1 MSFTIATVN
10 VNGLR
15 AAARK
20 GMGDWLASTSA
31 DVITLQEVRAPEE
44 LLAGLVGEGW
54 TIVGEASLLKGRAG
68 VAVTLVD
75 WDDVPRW
82 GLIDKALGLGFG
94 EPVETY
100 STSAHL
106 RTDLGIPESAGGR
119 IGAPTGTGS
128 GRRPA
133 GQGPRSG
140 GRDSGGTTGSG
151 SGSRPRRR
159 RTRSGVPAGGRS
171 EAPATGQSGS
181 ADAPSPPGDGTTPR
195 RRRRRRRSGAQ
206 GGSGDQAGQG

>member
-1 MSFTIATVN
+1 MIN
-10 VNGLR
+10 Y
-15 AAARK
+15 
-20 GMGDWLASTSA
+20 
-31 DVITLQEVRAPEE
+31 QCPEDE
-44 LLAGLVGEGW
+44 KTYVHRIGR
-54 TIVGEASLLKGRAG
+54 TGRAGREG

-133 GQGPRSG
+133 GEGRRGGGRESG
-140 GRDSGGTTGSG
+140 GG

-159 RTRSGVPAGGRS
+159 RTRGGAPAGGRS
-171 EAPATGQSGS
+171 DAPATGQGGS
-181 ADAPSPPGDGTTPR
+181 ADAPSTPGDGTSPR
-195 RRRRRRRSGAQ
+195 RRRRRRHSSGAQ
-206 GGSGDQAGQG
+206 GGSGAQAGQD

>member
-1 MSFTIATVN
+1 MKILSV
-10 VNGLR
+10 VG
-15 AAARK
+15 ARPQFVK
-20 GMGDWLASTSA
+20 LAPVA
-31 DVITLQEVRAPEE
+31 DECRRRGVEHVIVHTGQHYDPML
-44 LLAGLVGEGW
+44 
-54 TIVGEASLLKGRAG
+54 S
-68 VAVTLVD
+68 
-75 WDDVPRW
+75 DV
-82 GLIDKALGLGFG
+82 FF
-94 EPVETY
+94 
-100 STSAHL
+100 
-106 RTDLGIPESAGGR
+106 TDLGIPESAGGR

-181 ADAPSPPGDGTTPR
+181 ADAPSSPGDGTTPR